1 MAVHVSLC
9 RSWLAKLASRL
20 STPDQAVKL
29 TDAGLLFLSSL
40 FEQYVDTGLA
50 LVRSK
55 CHEVIATVD
64 VNLVTSLTWLL
75 QVAAPASCLALLLSC
90 IASLY

>member
-1 MAVHVSLC
+1 MSQCCLAC
-9 RSWLAKLASRL
+9 RSWLARLAGNL
-20 STPDQAVKL
+20 SSPDQAITL
-29 TDAGLLFLSSL
+29 TDADLSFVDGL

-64 VNLVTSLTWLL
+64 VNLVTSLTYLL
-75 QVAAPASCLALLLSC
+75 QVSSALLLQVV
-90 IASLY
+90 I